1 MNIKRLNLLGAF
13 VGVASFM
20 LCNPALAESI
30 ITANCT
36 GMMDLEIYNF
46 NPAEELQVVPGYGEV
61 KLVLSEEFITLSGEF
76 GQKRFDLKAGTLY
89 FNDSDTGLYCTYKGL
104 K

>member
-13 VGVASFM
+13 VGVVSFM
-20 LCNPALAESI
+20 LCNPGLAANI

-36 GMMDLEIYNF
+36 GMMDLEIYTF
-46 NPAEELQVVPGYGEV
+46 NPVEELQVVPGYGEV
-61 KLVLSEEFITLSGEF
+61 TFALSEEFITLSGEF

-89 FNDSDTGLYCTYKGL
+89 LMIAIQAFITLCKLT
-104 K
+104 